1 MRKKRVLF
9 LTEAAYLNT
18 GYATYSK
25 NVLTH
30 MQETGKYELAE
41 LSVYGSADDP
51 RRNLIPWINYPNLP
65 DSSTPEN
72 EKQIYNS
79 NPANVFGAW
88 RFERACLEFKPDVVL
103 TIRDFWMDSFVYNSP
118 FRRIFKRIWMP
129 TVDAAPQNEEWIDQ
143 FCDCESVL
151 TYSDWAK
158 GVIDR
163 QSGGKCKTVGSAS
176 PSASKEFKMTVDKSV
191 AKESMGFPADCKII
205 GTVMRNQRRKLFP
218 VLFEAFS
225 RYLKET
231 GDTKTYLH
239 IHSSYPDG
247 GWDFG
252 ELLHQNEVSSRVF
265 FTYVCNNSECNSVE
279 ISKFNDARK
288 ACGECGQFS
297 STQSNVSSGVND
309 DVLSKIYNMYD
320 LYVQCAN
327 SEGFGLPQVEA
338 AACGVPIACTN
349 YSAMEDVVDK
359 LDAYPIQVQS
369 KYKELETGC
378 MRAVPS
384 VDSLVDIFKGFF
396 AKDFNEMNEARIE
409 TRKLFERNYSWKE
422 TAQAWMD
429 EVDRLDFADWGVSP
443 VIKPVIDIELDPQE
457 GNASFLRKCAEA
469 YFIDPSMINSHMMR
483 VFLRDL
489 NSGSF
494 KPSSDGFWGSEF
506 SPYTNRV
513 VSQVFN
519 REKVVE
525 ILKGRLT
532 NSNIWEQARVN
543 PSIINDGEAKWL
555 KN

>member
-25 NVLTH
+25 NVLNH
-30 MQETGKYELAE
+30 MRDTGKYELAE
-41 LSVYGSADDP
+41 LSVYGSSEDP
-51 RRNLIPWINYPNLP
+51 RRNLIPWKNYPNLP
-65 DSSTPEN
+65 DSTTPDN
-72 EKQIYNS
+72 EKDIYNS

-88 RFERACLEFKPDVVL
+88 RFERTCLDFKPDVVL

-118 FRRIFKRIWMP
+118 FRRIFKRVWMP
-129 TVDAAPQNEEWIDQ
+129 TVDASPQNEEWIDQ
-143 FCDCESVL
+143 FCDCEAVL

-158 GVIDR
+158 SVIDE
-163 QSGGKCKTVGSAS
+163 QSGGAANVIGSAS
-176 PSASKEFKMTVDKSV
+176 PSASKYFQMTLNKAA
-191 AKESMGFPADCKII
+191 AKEAMGFSADCNII

-218 VLFEAFS
+218 DLISAFS
-225 RYLKET
+225 KYLKAT
-231 GDTKTYLH
+231 GDKKTYLH

-252 ELLHQNEVSSRVF
+252 ELLHKYDVSSRVF
-265 FTYVCNNSECNSVE
+265 FTYVCNHAECNAVE

-288 ACGECGQFS
+288 PCGQCGNFT
-297 STQSNVSSGVND
+297 STQSNVSSGVSD
-309 DVLSKIYNMYD
+309 DVLAKIYNMYD

-349 YSAMEDVVDK
+349 YSAMQDVVEK
-359 LDAYPIQVQS
+359 LGAYPIEVQA

-378 MRAVPS
+378 MRAVPNI
-384 VDSLVDIFKGFF
+384 DSMVDIFTNFF
-396 AKDFNEMNEARIE
+396 SKTSHEREASRIK
-409 TRKLFERNYSWKE
+409 TRKLFEANYGWGKS
-422 TAQAWMD
+422 AQAWMD
-429 EVDRLDFADWGVSP
+429 AIDNLDFADWDVDP
-443 VIKPVIDIELDPQE
+443 VIKPVFDVKIDPQE
-457 GNASFLRKCAEA
+457 GNASFLRRCADA
-469 YFIDPSMINSHMMR
+469 YFIDPSMIKSHMMR

-494 KPSSDGFWGSEF
+494 KPTPDGFWGSEF

-513 VSQVFN
+513 TSQSFT
-519 REKVVE
+519 REKVIE

-532 NSNIWEQARVN
+532 NSNIWEEARVN